1 MTAPG
6 DPRVLADVG
15 GLVVA
20 EHGAFVVVVDRRT
33 GSWATLAFVLGV
45 LATVSGLFGIAT
57 LGSAAAGNA
66 TVPWQVG
73 AGTLA
78 VGLVCTAALSGT
90 IARIR
95 RANRTPLDAYR
106 PVAVFDRARRMFVD
120 ADGVPVAALDHVRFQ
135 RETQLTSSSPML
147 VAITPAGRRIIKR
160 GNPFNGGLG
169 DLDAVLTAAVFG
181 SLR

>member
-20 EHGAFVVVVDRRT
+20 ERGPLVVVVDRRT

-45 LATVSGLFGIAT
+45 LATVFGLFGVAT
-57 LGSAAAGNA
+57 LGFDAAGTP
-66 TVPWQVG
+66 TVPWPVSAG
-73 AGTLA
+73 ALV
-78 VGLVCTAALSGT
+78 VGLVFGTALWGAIT
-90 IARIR
+90 RIR
-95 RANRTPLDAYR
+95 RANRTSLDAYR
-106 PVAVFDRARRMFVD
+106 PVAVFDRARREFVD
-120 ADGVPVAALDHVRFQ
+120 ADGMAVCALDDVRFH

-147 VAITPAGRRIIKR
+147 VASTPAGRRIIKR

-169 DLDAVLTAAVFG
+169 DLDAVLTTAVFG
-181 SLR
+181 PPS